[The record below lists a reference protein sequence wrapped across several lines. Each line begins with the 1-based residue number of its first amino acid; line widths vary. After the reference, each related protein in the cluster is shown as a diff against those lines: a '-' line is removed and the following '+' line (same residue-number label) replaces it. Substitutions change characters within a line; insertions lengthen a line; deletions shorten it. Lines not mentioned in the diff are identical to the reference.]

1 MVLIVEKGK
10 INSNLIN
17 SSTFNKFGFGIP
29 TLLDVNHLMNK
40 VMNFDYIISNWIV
53 LAIKKGL

>member
-1 MVLIVEKGK
+1 MNDQVVVAVKIHVKVVLIVEKGK

-29 TLLDVNHLMNK
+29 TLFDVSHLTNK
-40 VMNFDYIISNWIV
+40 VMNF
-53 LAIKKGL
+53 